1 MPLIAYKKL
10 VQYGAM
16 LRRLLILFLFAFLLF
31 GCSMGNDDPPE
42 VDATEV
48 DTAVSANIN
57 TPPQPPPV
65 STDTPAPT
73 DPPTP
78 LPTLTPSPVPPDLSI
93 ITENVHIYPVP
104 ALYAGDQATFQI
116 LAHVPDNIKPE
127 DVTVHIL
134 VDYQDIDEGTL
145 SRTNLA
151 GDAVGLFEWSWD
163 TTDQFGEHL
172 VHIILDRHDLL
183 QAGDENRDNN
193 QVAVTVTVYDPLQLA
208 PNERNATWVTAETA
222 CCLVHVVSG
231 TAAYRDLS
239 DLLTEIETAVSQSVD
254 ALDVEIE
261 EKLDIYLIDRVI
273 GQGGYAG
280 NDIVISYS
288 DRQYAS
294 QGFYEV
300 TAHEATHVLDRQ
312 FAPDRITFL
321 AEGLAVWSSGGHYK
335 PENINERA
343 AALVTI
349 GEYIPLATLIDNFY
363 PVQHEIGYLEA
374 AGFVNYLVQT
384 YGWPTFRYF
393 YADVKAEDSSPLS
406 AVVDRKM
413 QQYFGVTLAQAERD
427 WLDLMTTQTVPDTA
441 VIDLQTSIRYYN
453 TMRRYQQLHDPTAYF
468 LTAWLPYPKD
478 LQEVGNP
485 ADLSRHPEDEINII
499 LETMLISADKALRI
513 GDYHRA
519 NVLLDSITRTL
530 DNNGVFVDPIGINY
544 QNVVRT
550 TTREGYEVQQITLD
564 GDRALVQATKPN
576 SQTLTTLDFKLNGQ
590 DWVLLN

>member
-1 MPLIAYKKL
+1 
-10 VQYGAM
+10 M
-16 LRRLLILFLFAFLLF
+16 LKRLLILFLFASFLV
-31 GCSMGNDDPPE
+31 GCSMSNEGSPE
-42 VDATEV
+42 VSATTG
-48 DTAVSANIN
+48 DTAVSANTN
-57 TPPQPPPV
+57 TPPQPSPV
-65 STDTPAPT
+65 RTETPAPT

-78 LPTLTPSPVPPDLSI
+78 LPTLTPSPVPPDLSLVA
-93 ITENVHIYPVP
+93 ENVHIYPVP
-104 ALYAGDQATFQI
+104 RLYAGDQVTFQI
-116 LAHVPDNIKPE
+116 LAHVPEHIRPE
-127 DVTVHIL
+127 EVTVHIL

-145 SRTNLA
+145 RYKNLA

-163 TTDQFGEHL
+163 TSDQLGEHL
-172 VHIILDRHDLL
+172 IHVILDRHDVL
-183 QAGDENRDNN
+183 QEGDENRDNN
-193 QVAVTVTVYDPLQLA
+193 QVAIPITVYDSLQLE
-208 PNERNATWVTAETA
+208 PNERNATWVTAETD
-222 CCLVHVVSG
+222 CCFVHVVSG

-239 DLLTEIETAVSQSVD
+239 DLLDEIETAVAQSADV
-254 ALDVEIE
+254 LDVEIE
-261 EKLDIYLIDRVI
+261 EQLDVYLIDRVI

-280 NDIVISYS
+280 NDIVVSYA

-294 QGFYEV
+294 QGFYQV
-300 TAHEATHVLDRQ
+300 MVHEATHILDRQ

-335 PENINERA
+335 PENINERT
-343 AALVTI
+343 AALVMI
-349 GEYIPLATLIDNFY
+349 DEYIPLASLIDNFY

-374 AGFVNYLVQT
+374 AGFVNYLIQT

-393 YADVKAEDSSPLS
+393 YADVKAEDASPLS

-413 QQYFGVTLAQAERD
+413 QQYFDVTLAEAEQD
-427 WLDLMTTQTVPDTA
+427 WLNLIAAQTVPDTA

-453 TMRRYQQLHDPTAYF
+453 IMRRYQQLYDPTAYF

-485 ADLSRHPEDEINII
+485 ADLSRHPEEEINIVI
-499 LETMLISADKALRI
+499 ETMFISADQALRM

-544 QNVVRT
+544 QNVVRVAT
-550 TTREGYEVQQITLD
+550 NEGYKVQQITLT

-576 SQTLTTLDFKLNGQ
+576 SNILNNLDFKLNGQ
-590 DWVLLN
+590 GWVLLN